1 MYTITQYTK
10 DQARKL
16 GVKVRPSTK
25 AHKKIDV
32 VSSDGEVVASV
43 GDVRY
48 ADYPTYVKE
57 RVENML
63 TNGGNCIKNGM
74 KRIDMYEVLLLSMLI
89 SYYGELLAYFFSFL
103 IIYYDF
109 R

>member
-57 RVENML
+57 KGREYADKRREL
-63 TNGGNCIKNGM
+63 YKKRHEKNRHVRGTPSFYA
-74 KRIDMYEVLLLSMLI
+74 DQLLW
-89 SYYGELLAYFFSFL
+89 
-103 IIYYDF
+103 
-109 R
+109 